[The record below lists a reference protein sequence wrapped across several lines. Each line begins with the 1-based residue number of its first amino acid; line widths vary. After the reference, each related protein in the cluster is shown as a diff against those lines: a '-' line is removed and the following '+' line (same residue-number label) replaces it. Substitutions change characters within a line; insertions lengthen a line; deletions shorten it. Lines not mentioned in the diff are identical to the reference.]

1 MTSAFGSG
9 PFERMLRWLRAG
21 YPEGIPQHDY
31 VALFGILNRTLTDV
45 EVEQI
50 ATALHAGDGALAPEV
65 PAERI
70 REIIRSALHLNPSD
84 DDVRRVAGR
93 LALGGWPLVAP
104 DALEADAPAAPG
116 PEPEPEPVLP
126 PVAEPP
132 ALASDLGPLRPPTR
146 IERMLGWLKAGYPH
160 GIPEADF
167 VPLLGLLQR
176 RLSAEEMRALGE
188 RLRAT
193 GLVPANRVDVGVE
206 YLRITR
212 ELPDEAEL
220 RRIVD
225 HLRETGVELVDDP
238 EPDGPV

>member
-1 MTSAFGSG
+1 MTPAFGSG

-31 VALFGILNRTLTDV
+31 VALFGILHRTLTDA

-50 ATALHAGDGALAPEV
+50 ASDLHEGEGGLDSNI

-70 REIIRSALHLNPSD
+70 REIIRSTVHMNPSD
-84 DDVRRVAGR
+84 DDVRRVASR
-93 LALGGWPLVAP
+93 LALGGWPLVAT
-104 DALEADAPAAPG
+104 DALEADEPAAA
-116 PEPEPEPVLP
+116 EPEPEPAP
-126 PVAEPP
+126 APEPP
-132 ALASDLGPLRPPTR
+132 ASAPDLGPLRPPTR
-146 IERMLGWLKAGYPH
+146 IERMLGWLRAGYPH

-176 RLSAEEMRALGE
+176 RLSSEEMQALGE
-188 RLRAT
+188 RLRAA

-238 EPDGPV
+238 ERGGPA

>member
-1 MTSAFGSG
+1 MTPALGPG

-31 VALFGILNRTLTDV
+31 VALFGILHRTLTDA
-45 EVEQI
+45 EVVQI
-50 ATALHAGDGALAPEV
+50 ADDLHEIDGV
-65 PAERI
+65 PDSGIQVERI
-70 REIIRSALHLNPSD
+70 REIIRSTVHLNPSD
-84 DDVRRVAGR
+84 DDVRRVVSR
-93 LALGGWPLVAP
+93 LALDVRPHDET
-104 DALEADAPAAPG
+104 DAHEADELTAQEPTADEPAQASA
-116 PEPEPEPVLP
+116 PEPPT
-126 PVAEPP
+126 AD
-132 ALASDLGPLRPPTR
+132 SGLGPLRPPSR

-176 RLSAEEMRALGE
+176 RLSADEMQALGE

-220 RRIVD
+220 RRIVE
-225 HLRETGVELVDDP
+225 HLRQTGVELADDA
-238 EPDGPV
+238 ERDGTT